1 MNITVNNY
9 SEHTTIIQIIT
20 TNVSSKLQQFSKQ
33 TDEEIKQMLPNG
45 TSLTHIKKNE

>member
-1 MNITVNNY
+1 MNITINNY

-33 TDEEIKQMLPNG
+33 INEKINVAEWDI
-45 TSLTHIKKNE
+45 SHTHQKNE